1 MTLICKTEY
10 IYIVDEIDAYF
21 IWVLLLKKTL
31 GVGGM
36 EKDRRT
42 RGGGLEIV
50 YNSDDV
56 YQYTAH

>member
-36 EKDRRT
+36 EKGKTTKGD
-42 RGGGLEIV
+42 GGWGVRICV
-50 YNSDDV
+50 
-56 YQYTAH
+56 